1 MVVYHNE
8 VKMNFNTTKTFKT
21 NDDLYES
28 FLISCKLNRKKVF
41 ERINELMIEDV
52 KKSPINSVNQ
62 SLFNNTEDTP
72 KESAG
77 ACTDI

>member
-1 MVVYHNE
+1 
-8 VKMNFNTTKTFKT
+8 MNFNTTKTFKT

-28 FLISCKLNRKKVF
+28 FIISCKLSRKKVF

-62 SLFNNTEDTP
+62 SLFENPEINSTP
-72 KESAG
+72 KEASDEVA
-77 ACTDI
+77 